1 LQIHNVYV
9 DAGGEDTIADT
20 EAELLRDAGH
30 EVERFRV
37 RNSDHGR
44 AGAASFAAAPWNV
57 AQHDAMRERV
67 RRLRPDVAHVHNTWF
82 TLSPSI
88 FRAIHA
94 EGVPSVMTIQNF
106 RLLCPE
112 GKLYRDGRLCTE
124 CVGTHAWRAVLYR
137 CYRDSRPAST
147 VAAGTIALNR
157 RLGSWNYISRF
168 FAPSRFVK
176 GMFVRAGFDPDR
188 IVVKPNVIAD
198 PGPRE
203 EPPSR
208 SRTLLYVGRM
218 AREKGPEILLDAWR
232 EASSLVPDLDLV
244 MIGDGPLRERLERD
258 LPARTRF
265 LGWVDP
271 TEMHHH
277 MLTARALVFP
287 TQCSENFGRSIIE
300 AMAARLPVLASDIA
314 TPAEL
319 VGELGD
325 RWVVDPHDPAAW
337 RDALAG
343 IADDAAVDAAGIR
356 GRELFEEKYNLKAGL
371 NRLLATYQDACSARV
386 PAAAAQR

>member
-1 LQIHNVYV
+1 LQIHNLYV

-37 RNSDHGR
+37 RNAARGR
-44 AGAASFAAAPWNV
+44 AAASSFAAAPWNV
-57 AQHDAMRERV
+57 AQHKAMRERV
-67 RRLRPDVAHVHNTWF
+67 RLLRPDVAHVHNTWF

-88 FRAIHA
+88 FGAIHA
-94 EGVPSVMTIQNF
+94 EAVPTVMTIQNF
-106 RLLCPE
+106 RLICAE
-112 GKLYRDGRLCTE
+112 GKLYRNGRLCTE
-124 CVGTHAWRAVLYR
+124 CVGTHPWRAVRYR

-147 VAAGTIALNR
+147 IAAGTIELNR

-168 FAPSRFVK
+168 FAPSEFVK
-176 GMFVRAGFDPDR
+176 DMFVRAGFDPER
-188 IVVKPNVIAD
+188 FVVKPNVIAD
-198 PGPRE
+198 PGPRVQ
-203 EPPSR
+203 PPSR

-232 EASSLVPDLDLV
+232 EACSLAPDLELV
-244 MIGDGPLRERLERD
+244 MIGDGPLRATLERE
-258 LPARTRF
+258 LPERTRS

-300 AMAARLPVLASDIA
+300 AMAAQLPVLASDIA

-325 RWVVDPHDPAAW
+325 RWIVDPHNRAAW

-343 IADDAAVDAAGIR
+343 LGDDDAVDAAGTR

-371 NRLLATYQDACSARV
+371 DRLLATYEEVCSEPVTAG
-386 PAAAAQR
+386 AAQR